1 MLTIFTVPRPFEGH
15 NGMIQRNALKSWT
28 LLQPKCEVILF
39 GDERGTAEAA
49 KEYGFKHVPGV
60 KCNAYG
66 TPLLDDIFEK
76 VEALATND
84 ILGFISTD
92 VILMDDLQRAVERVK
107 AKKCRFL
114 ICGRRWE
121 VDINE
126 PMSFEQGWQDRL
138 QSYVRST
145 GKLSDISAI
154 DYIIFEKGF
163 FGKIPPYA
171 IGRSRYDNWWIL
183 FSRKNHRPTI
193 DATDVLTIVHQ
204 SHDHSHIY
212 KDGKEPKV
220 NTWTGPECDV
230 NKDLYGR
237 NTPCYSLHDANWKLT
252 KHGLMPMTHI
262 ESMKHTFL
270 RALKKH

>member
-1 MLTIFTVPRPFEGH
+1 VTGAFTGARAQPGVWRAADGGTLLLDEIGEVPP
-15 NGMIQRNALKSWT
+15 A
-28 LLQPKCEVILF
+28 LQPKLLRVIE
-39 GDERGTAEAA
+39 ERAV
-49 KEYGFKHVPGV
+49 VPVGSV
-60 KCNAYG
+60 QPIPVDVRLIA
-66 TPLLDDIFEK
+66 
-76 VEALATND
+76 ATNR
-84 ILGFISTD
+84 
-92 VILMDDLQRAVERVK
+92 DLQRAVERVK